1 MKPYE
6 AMAASAI
13 LWIGVQVDRF
23 QNQNAAKIQSALIR
37 LGHELGALDGAIGN
51 KTRDAI
57 AAAGITATAEPDIL
71 AALEERL
78 KQTFPEE
85 F

>member
-1 MKPYE
+1 MKPYT

-13 LWIGVQVDRF
+13 LAIGVQVDRF

-37 LGHELGALDGAIGN
+37 LGHELGPLDGAIGT
-51 KTRDAI
+51 KTRNAL
-57 AAAGITATAEPDIL
+57 AAAGITDTGETQIL
-71 AALEERL
+71 ASLEERL
-78 KQTFPEE
+78 KQAFPEE